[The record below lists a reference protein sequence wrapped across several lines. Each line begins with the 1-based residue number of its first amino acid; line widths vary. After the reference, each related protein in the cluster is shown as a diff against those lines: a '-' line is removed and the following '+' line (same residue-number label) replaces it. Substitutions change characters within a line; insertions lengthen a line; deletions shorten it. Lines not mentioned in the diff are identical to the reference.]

1 MKKELVSRSAEMIRC
16 PATQSPNVFS
26 FFSGPPVA
34 LFTLFYIFPSFL
46 QINFRFCFSSCLAF
60 PTFNFFRC
68 LSLLFSSICLSVH
81 RCSLIRYSSR
91 PTFPSCPHLH
101 TFNLST
107 SLVSS
112 RYFQSLFSPFAYV
125 SPNIFISSFFVYGY
139 LQFLSRFP
147 SVPLC
152 AFPDTRQFLD
162 SLYPFFPQF
171 LHFFTSVFLAS
182 SYLRPNYFHL
192 FSPAFAYLP

>member
-68 LSLLFSSICLSVH
+68 LSSLFSSICLSVH

-101 TFNLST
+101 TFNFST
-107 SLVSS
+107 SLVSA
-112 RYFQSLFSPFAYV
+112 RYFQFLFFS
-125 SPNIFISSFFVYGY
+125 IC
-139 LQFLSRFP
+139 
-147 SVPLC
+147 LC
-152 AFPDTRQFLD
+152 FSEYF
-162 SLYPFFPQF
+162 
-171 LHFFTSVFLAS
+171 HFFLLCLWIPPISFTFPIGSP
-182 SYLRPNYFHL
+182 LR
-192 FSPAFAYLP
+192 LP